1 MEKKRMRSMTA
12 ITLRLATLVLGIW
25 LLCISLLTLG
35 TALYV
40 YQDVQEQGR
49 ELAEL
54 AGKLSQL
61 DSYYDVFQEGL
72 PTVKAIPGFLDHGM
86 LQSVEKAY
94 VKAGSPSLWTG
105 KGNSWS
111 IYDSRT
117 ADCPVS
123 VAFVDSEG
131 QVLHK
136 SGDFLS
142 FEYVTE
148 ATWLSGEESP
158 LEGYAWLDLGNPTDQ
173 RYQLLRNS
181 YDGTGDLYNICAL
194 RLTGTFDGSRFE
206 PYAMAVM
213 NDSAFSQAV
222 ERWREDTAYQVPP
235 AETSS
240 LEESGTGEEN
250 TTSASGESSASTEET
265 PSFTYGQLDSQGY
278 VEWHQL
284 FDHTAQAGPDTELV
298 TIYGTRPT
306 MMVYDEGS
314 QVDYQGITYPSL
326 LELLLSRVPDSQ
338 GPAYDF
344 YSASDQENLWNVVIF
359 SARSFTDLTGYD
371 PSDPESS
378 IPEPDFTLIVAVHA
392 SPLKIAMG
400 FLWKVYLITGLVA
413 LAGFLLVRGSVKKHL
428 LRPLEEV
435 NQSMAANWSRLPT
448 LEISPPKW
456 RELWLLSQQY
466 ADMQDRLRIA
476 KNEVTRLNT
485 ALNYARTAEE
495 NRRQMISHLTHQ
507 LKTPLAVIH
516 GYAEGLREHI
526 AEEKRDH
533 YVEMIL
539 SETERSDKMVLE
551 MLDLSRLEAGKV
563 KLSRDQVSL
572 LALTQYMVEKLEKPI
587 AEKQL
592 QVKFLTQEEGLI
604 TADESRMAQVME
616 NFFTNAVKYTPKGG
630 WIQVELE
637 RGRREITFTLKNQSQ
652 PLSQEELRQVWD
664 PFYRA
669 KDAQMEEGT
678 GLGLAIVKT
687 IIELHGGDCFAWNI
701 DQGVSFGFKIPQ

>member
-1 MEKKRMRSMTA
+1 MEKKRIGSLTA
-12 ITLRLATLVLGIW
+12 ITLRLAALVLGIW
-25 LLCISLLTLG
+25 LLCMVLLTLG

-40 YQDVQEQGR
+40 FQDVQEQGM
-49 ELAEL
+49 ELADQ
-54 AGKLSQL
+54 AGKMSQL
-61 DSYYDVFQEGL
+61 DDYYDEFQENL
-72 PTVKAIPGFLDHGM
+72 PTVKAIPGFLDHEM
-86 LQSVEKAY
+86 LGSVEKAY

-111 IYDSRT
+111 IYDSWM

-123 VAFVDSEG
+123 VAFVDSG
-131 QVLHK
+131 GKVLHQ
-136 SGDFLS
+136 SGNFLS

-148 ATWLSGEESP
+148 DTWLSGKESSR
-158 LEGYAWLDLGNPTDQ
+158 EGYAWLDLGDSTDE
-173 RYQLLRNS
+173 RYQLLRNH
-181 YDGTGDLYNICAL
+181 YDGTGDLYNVCAL
-194 RLTGTFDGSRFE
+194 RLTGAFDGSRFE
-206 PYAMAVM
+206 PCAMAVM
-213 NDSAFSQAV
+213 SDSAYTAAVDRWLEKTSQ
-222 ERWREDTAYQVPP
+222 ERILSDPGQYRVPDH
-235 AETSS
+235 
-240 LEESGTGEEN
+240 
-250 TTSASGESSASTEET
+250 
-265 PSFTYGQLDSQGY
+265 TYGQLDSQGC
-278 VEWHQL
+278 VEWQLL
-284 FDHTAQAGPDTELV
+284 FDHTDQVAPDTELV

-306 MMVYDEGS
+306 MMMYDEGP
-314 QVDYQGITYPSL
+314 QVGYQGTAYPSL

-338 GPAYDF
+338 GPTYDF
-344 YSASDQENLWNVVIF
+344 FSASDRESLWNMVIF
-359 SARSFTDLTGYD
+359 SSRSFTDLTDYD
-371 PSDPESS
+371 PSNPEAS
-378 IPEPDFTLIVAVHA
+378 IPEPDFTLIAAVQA

-400 FLWKVYLITGLVA
+400 FLWKVYLITGLAA

-448 LEISPPKW
+448 LETSPPKW
-456 RELWLLSQQY
+456 REPWLLSQQY
-466 ADMQDRLRIA
+466 AEMQDRLRIS

-572 LALTQYMVEKLEKPI
+572 LALAQYMVEKLEKPI

-592 QVKFLTQEEGLI
+592 QVEFLTQEEGLI

-664 PFYRA
+664 PFFRA

-687 IIELHGGDCFAWNI
+687 IIELHGGDCFVINI

>member
-12 ITLRLATLVLGIW
+12 ITLRLAALVLGIW
-25 LLCISLLTLG
+25 LLCMGLLTLG

-40 YQDVQEQGR
+40 FQDVQERGM
-49 ELAEL
+49 ELAEQ
-54 AGKLSQL
+54 AGKMSQL
-61 DSYYDVFQEGL
+61 DDYYDEFQENL
-72 PTVKAIPGFLDHGM
+72 PTVKAIPGFLDHEM
-86 LQSVEKAY
+86 LEAVQNAHVEAQNPY
-94 VKAGSPSLWTG
+94 LWT
-105 KGNSWS
+105 KQRKSWS
-111 IYDSRT
+111 IYDNQAT
-117 ADCPVS
+117 DCPVA

-131 QVLHK
+131 KVLHQ
-136 SGDFLS
+136 SGDFLP
-142 FEYVTE
+142 FEYVTKD
-148 ATWLSGEESP
+148 TWLSGEESP

-206 PYAMAVM
+206 PCAMAVM
-213 NDSAFSQAV
+213 NDSAYTAAVDRWLEKTSQ
-222 ERWREDTAYQVPP
+222 ERILSDPGQYRVPDH
-235 AETSS
+235 
-240 LEESGTGEEN
+240 
-250 TTSASGESSASTEET
+250 
-265 PSFTYGQLDSQGY
+265 TYGQLDSQGC
-278 VEWHQL
+278 VEWQQL
-284 FDHTAQAGPDTELV
+284 FDNTAQVAPDTELV

-306 MMVYDEGS
+306 MMMYDEGS
-314 QVDYQGITYPSL
+314 QVDYQGTSYPSL

-359 SARSFTDLTGYD
+359 SSRSFTDLTGYD
-371 PSDPESS
+371 PSNPEAS
-378 IPEPDFTLIVAVHA
+378 IPEPDFTLIAAVQA

-400 FLWKVYLITGLVA
+400 FLWKVYLITGLAA

-448 LEISPPKW
+448 LETSPPKW
-456 RELWLLSQQY
+456 REPWLLSQQY
-466 ADMQDRLRIA
+466 AEMQDRLRIS

-572 LALTQYMVEKLEKPI
+572 LALAQYMVEKLEKPI
-587 AEKQL
+587 GEKQL
-592 QVKFLTQEEGLI
+592 RVEFLAQEEGLL
-604 TADESRMAQVME
+604 TADESRMAQVLE
-616 NFFTNAVKYTPKGG
+616 NLFTNAVKYTPKGG
-630 WIQVELE
+630 WIQVEVE
-637 RGRREITFTLKNQSQ
+637 KAGRETVFSLKNQSN

-669 KDAQMEEGT
+669 KDAQTEEGT

-687 IIELHGGDCFAWNI
+687 IIELHGGRCMVENV
-701 DQGVSFGFKIPQ
+701 QNGVVFGFALPR

>member
-1 MEKKRMRSMTA
+1 MEKKRIGSLTA
-12 ITLRLATLVLGIW
+12 ITLRLAALVLGIW
-25 LLCISLLTLG
+25 LLCMVLLTLG

-40 YQDVQEQGR
+40 FQDVQEQGM
-49 ELAEL
+49 ELADQ
-54 AGKLSQL
+54 AGKMSQL
-61 DSYYDVFQEGL
+61 DDYYDEFQENL
-72 PTVKAIPGFLDHGM
+72 PTFKAIPGFLDHEM
-86 LQSVEKAY
+86 LGSVEKAY

-111 IYDSRT
+111 IYDSWM

-123 VAFVDSEG
+123 VAFVDSG
-131 QVLHK
+131 GKVLHQ
-136 SGDFLS
+136 SGNFLS
-142 FEYVTE
+142 FEYLTE
-148 ATWLSGEESP
+148 DTWLSGEDSIR
-158 LEGYAWLDLGNPTDQ
+158 EGYAWLDLSDPGDE
-173 RYQLLRNS
+173 RYQLLHNS
-181 YDGTGDLYNICAL
+181 YGGMGDLYNICAL

-206 PYAMAVM
+206 PCALAMM
-213 NDSAFSQAV
+213 DQ
-222 ERWREDTAYQVPP
+222 TAYGEAVDRWL
-235 AETSS
+235 EKTSQERVLS
-240 LEESGTGEEN
+240 DTGQY
-250 TTSASGESSASTEET
+250 TA
-265 PSFTYGQLDSQGY
+265 PFHTYGLLDSQGC
-278 VEWHQL
+278 VEWQKL
-284 FDHTAQAGPDTELV
+284 FDHTDRVAPDTELV
-298 TIYGTRPT
+298 TIYGTRPS
-306 MMVYDEGS
+306 MMVYDEGP
-314 QVDYQGITYPSL
+314 QVNYQGTIYPSL

-359 SARSFTDLTGYD
+359 SARGFTDLTDYD
-371 PSDPESS
+371 PSDPESL
-378 IPEPDFTLIVAVHA
+378 IPEPDFTLIAAVQA

-413 LAGFLLVRGSVKKHL
+413 LVCFLLVRGSVKKHL

-526 AEEKRDH
+526 AEEKQDH

-572 LALTQYMVEKLEKPI
+572 LALAQYMVEKLEKPI

-592 QVKFLTQEEGLI
+592 QVEFLTQEEGLI

-637 RGRREITFTLKNQSQ
+637 KGRREITFTLKNQSQ

-664 PFYRA
+664 PFFRA

-687 IIELHGGDCFAWNI
+687 IIELHGGDCFAINI

>member
-1 MEKKRMRSMTA
+1 MEKKRICSLTA
-12 ITLRLATLVLGIW
+12 ITLRLAALVLGIW

-40 YQDVQEQGR
+40 FQDVQKQGR
-49 ELAEL
+49 ELAEQV
-54 AGKLSQL
+54 GKMSQL
-61 DSYYDVFQEGL
+61 DDYYDEFQENL
-72 PTVKAIPGFLDHGM
+72 PTVKAIPGFLDHEM
-86 LQSVEKAY
+86 LGSVEKAY

-111 IYDSRT
+111 IYDSWM

-123 VAFVDSEG
+123 VAFVDSG
-131 QVLHK
+131 GKVLHQ
-136 SGDFLS
+136 SGNFLS
-142 FEYVTE
+142 FEYLTE
-148 ATWLSGEESP
+148 DTWLSGEDSIR
-158 LEGYAWLDLGNPTDQ
+158 EGYAWLDLSDPGDE
-173 RYQLLRNS
+173 RYQLLHNS
-181 YDGTGDLYNICAL
+181 YGGMGDLYNICAL

-206 PYAMAVM
+206 PCALAMM
-213 NDSAFSQAV
+213 DQ
-222 ERWREDTAYQVPP
+222 TAYGEAVDRWL
-235 AETSS
+235 EKTSQERVLS
-240 LEESGTGEEN
+240 DTGQY
-250 TTSASGESSASTEET
+250 TA
-265 PSFTYGQLDSQGY
+265 PSHTYGLLDSQGC
-278 VEWHQL
+278 VEWQKL
-284 FDHTAQAGPDTELV
+284 FDHTDRVAPDTELV
-298 TIYGTRPT
+298 TIYGTRPS
-306 MMVYDEGS
+306 MMVYDEGP
-314 QVDYQGITYPSL
+314 QVNYQGTIYPSL

-378 IPEPDFTLIVAVHA
+378 ISEPDFTLIAVVQA

-413 LAGFLLVRGSVKKHL
+413 LVGFLMVRASVKKHL
-428 LRPLEEV
+428 VRPLEEV

-476 KNEVTRLNT
+476 KNEVTRLNI

-572 LALTQYMVEKLEKPI
+572 LALAQHMVEKLEKPV

-592 QVKFLTQEEGLI
+592 QVEFLTQEEGLI

-652 PLSQEELRQVWD
+652 PLAQEELSKVWD

-669 KDAQMEEGT
+669 KDAQTEEGT

-687 IIELHGGDCFAWNI
+687 IIELHGGDCFAINI
-701 DQGVSFGFKIPQ
+701 DQGVCFGFRIPR

>member
-25 LLCISLLTLG
+25 LLCMSLLTLG

-40 YQDVQEQGR
+40 YQDVQEQGW

-111 IYDSRT
+111 IYHNQAT
-117 ADCPVS
+117 DCPVA
-123 VAFVDSEG
+123 VVFVDSKG
-131 QVLHK
+131 NVLHQ

-148 ATWLSGEESP
+148 DTWLSGEESP
-158 LEGYAWLDLGNPTDQ
+158 LEGYAWLDLSDPGDE
-173 RYQLLRNS
+173 RYQLLHNS
-181 YDGTGDLYNICAL
+181 YGGMGDLYNICAL

-206 PYAMAVM
+206 PCALAMM
-213 NDSAFSQAV
+213 DQ
-222 ERWREDTAYQVPP
+222 TAYGEAVDRWL
-235 AETSS
+235 EKTSQERVLS
-240 LEESGTGEEN
+240 DTGQY
-250 TTSASGESSASTEET
+250 TA
-265 PSFTYGQLDSQGY
+265 PFHTYGLLDSQGC
-278 VEWHQL
+278 VEWQKL
-284 FDHTAQAGPDTELV
+284 FDHTDRVAPDTELV

-306 MMVYDEGS
+306 MMMYDEGP
-314 QVDYQGITYPSL
+314 QVGYQGTAYPSL

-338 GPAYDF
+338 GPTYDF
-344 YSASDQENLWNVVIF
+344 FSASDRESLWNMVIF
-359 SARSFTDLTGYD
+359 SSRSFTDLTDYD
-371 PSDPESS
+371 PSNPEAS
-378 IPEPDFTLIVAVHA
+378 IPEPDFTLIAAVQA

-400 FLWKVYLITGLVA
+400 FLWKVYLITGLLA
-413 LAGFLLVRGSVKKHL
+413 LMGFLLVRGSVKKHL

-448 LEISPPKW
+448 LETSPPKW
-456 RELWLLSQQY
+456 REPWLLSQQY
-466 ADMQDRLRIA
+466 AEMQDRLRIS

-572 LALTQYMVEKLEKPI
+572 LTLAQYMVEKLEKPI

-592 QVKFLTQEEGLI
+592 QVEFLTQEEGLI

-664 PFYRA
+664 PFFRA

-687 IIELHGGDCFAWNI
+687 IIELHGGDCFVINI

>member
-1 MEKKRMRSMTA
+1 MEKKRMRALTA
-12 ITLRLATLVLGIW
+12 ITLRLAALVLGIW
-25 LLCISLLTLG
+25 LLCMGLLTLG

-40 YQDVQEQGR
+40 YQDVQEQGMD
-49 ELAEL
+49 LADQ
-54 AGKLSQL
+54 AGKMSQL
-61 DSYYDVFQEGL
+61 DDYYDEFQENL
-72 PTVKAIPGFLDHGM
+72 PTVKAIPGFLDHEM
-86 LQSVEKAY
+86 LGSVEKAY

-111 IYDSRT
+111 IYDSWM

-123 VAFVDSEG
+123 VAFVDSG
-131 QVLHK
+131 GKVLHQ
-136 SGDFLS
+136 SGNFLS
-142 FEYVTE
+142 FEYLTE
-148 ATWLSGEESP
+148 DTWLSGEDSIR
-158 LEGYAWLDLGNPTDQ
+158 EGYAWLDLSDPGDE
-173 RYQLLRNS
+173 RYQLLRNH
-181 YDGTGDLYNICAL
+181 YDGTGDLYNVCAL

-213 NDSAFSQAV
+213 NDSAYTAAVDRWLEKTSQ
-222 ERWREDTAYQVPP
+222 ERVLSDTGQYTAP
-235 AETSS
+235 
-240 LEESGTGEEN
+240 
-250 TTSASGESSASTEET
+250 
-265 PSFTYGQLDSQGY
+265 FHTYGLLDSQGC
-278 VEWHQL
+278 VEWQKL
-284 FDHTAQAGPDTELV
+284 FDHTDRVAPDTELV

-306 MMVYDEGS
+306 MMMYDEGP
-314 QVDYQGITYPSL
+314 QVGYQGTAYPSL

-338 GPAYDF
+338 GPTYDF
-344 YSASDQENLWNVVIF
+344 FSASDRESLWNMVIF
-359 SARSFTDLTGYD
+359 SSRSFTDLTDYD

-378 IPEPDFTLIVAVHA
+378 IPEPDFTLIAAVHA

-400 FLWKVYLITGLVA
+400 FLWKVYLITGLLA
-413 LAGFLLVRGSVKKHL
+413 LMGFLLVRGSVKKHL

-448 LEISPPKW
+448 LETSPPKW
-456 RELWLLSQQY
+456 REPWLLSQQY
-466 ADMQDRLRIA
+466 AEMQDRLRIS

-495 NRRQMISHLTHQ
+495 NRRQMLSHLTHQ

-572 LALTQYMVEKLEKPI
+572 LTLAQYMVEKLEKPI

-592 QVKFLTQEEGLI
+592 QVEFLTQEEGLI

-664 PFYRA
+664 PFFRA

-687 IIELHGGDCFAWNI
+687 IIELHGGDCFVINI

>member
-1 MEKKRMRSMTA
+1 MEKKRIGSLTA
-12 ITLRLATLVLGIW
+12 ITLRLAALVLGIW
-25 LLCISLLTLG
+25 LLCMVLLTLG

-40 YQDVQEQGR
+40 FQDVQEQGM
-49 ELAEL
+49 ELADQ
-54 AGKLSQL
+54 AGKMSQL
-61 DSYYDVFQEGL
+61 DDYYDEFQENL
-72 PTVKAIPGFLDHGM
+72 PTVKAIPGFLDHEM
-86 LQSVEKAY
+86 LGSVEKAY

-111 IYDSRT
+111 IYDSWM

-123 VAFVDSEG
+123 VAFVDSG
-131 QVLHK
+131 GKVLHQ
-136 SGDFLS
+136 SGNFLS
-142 FEYVTE
+142 FEYLTE
-148 ATWLSGEESP
+148 DTWLSGEDSIR
-158 LEGYAWLDLGNPTDQ
+158 EGYAWLDLSDPGDE
-173 RYQLLRNS
+173 RYQLLHNS
-181 YDGTGDLYNICAL
+181 YGGMGDLYNICAL

-206 PYAMAVM
+206 PCALAMM
-213 NDSAFSQAV
+213 DQ
-222 ERWREDTAYQVPP
+222 TAYGEAVDRWL
-235 AETSS
+235 EKTSQERVLS
-240 LEESGTGEEN
+240 DTGQY
-250 TTSASGESSASTEET
+250 TA
-265 PSFTYGQLDSQGY
+265 PFHTYGLLDSQGC
-278 VEWHQL
+278 VEWQKL
-284 FDHTAQAGPDTELV
+284 FDHTDRVAPDTELV
-298 TIYGTRPT
+298 TIYGTRPS
-306 MMVYDEGS
+306 MMVYDEGP
-314 QVDYQGITYPSL
+314 QVNYQGTIYPSL

-359 SARSFTDLTGYD
+359 SARGFTDLTDYD
-371 PSDPESS
+371 PSDPEAL
-378 IPEPDFTLIVAVHA
+378 IPEPDFTLIAAVHA

-400 FLWKVYLITGLVA
+400 FLWKVYLITGLLA
-413 LAGFLLVRGSVKKHL
+413 LMGFLLVRGSVKKHL

-526 AEEKRDH
+526 AEEKQDH

-572 LALTQYMVEKLEKPI
+572 LALAQYMVEKLEKPI

-592 QVKFLTQEEGLI
+592 QVEFLTQEEGLI

-637 RGRREITFTLKNQSQ
+637 KGRREITFTLKNQSQ

-664 PFYRA
+664 PFFRA

-687 IIELHGGDCFAWNI
+687 IIELHGGDCFAINI

>member
-1 MEKKRMRSMTA
+1 MEKKRIGSLTA
-12 ITLRLATLVLGIW
+12 ITLRLAALVLGIW
-25 LLCISLLTLG
+25 LLCMVLLTLG

-40 YQDVQEQGR
+40 FQDVQEQGM
-49 ELAEL
+49 ELADQ
-54 AGKLSQL
+54 AGKMSQL
-61 DSYYDVFQEGL
+61 DDYYDEFQENL
-72 PTVKAIPGFLDHGM
+72 PTVKAIPGFLDHEM
-86 LQSVEKAY
+86 LGSVEKAY

-111 IYDSRT
+111 IYDSWM

-123 VAFVDSEG
+123 VAFVDSG
-131 QVLHK
+131 GKVLHQ
-136 SGDFLS
+136 SGNFLS
-142 FEYVTE
+142 FEYLTE
-148 ATWLSGEESP
+148 DTWLSGEDSIR
-158 LEGYAWLDLGNPTDQ
+158 EGYAWLDLSDPGDE
-173 RYQLLRNS
+173 RYQLLHNS
-181 YDGTGDLYNICAL
+181 YGGMGDLYNICAL

-206 PYAMAVM
+206 PCALAMM
-213 NDSAFSQAV
+213 DQ
-222 ERWREDTAYQVPP
+222 TAYGEAVDRWL
-235 AETSS
+235 EKTSQERVLS
-240 LEESGTGEEN
+240 DTGQY
-250 TTSASGESSASTEET
+250 TA
-265 PSFTYGQLDSQGY
+265 PFHTYGLLDSQGC
-278 VEWHQL
+278 VEWQKL
-284 FDHTAQAGPDTELV
+284 FDHTDRVAPDTELV
-298 TIYGTRPT
+298 TIYGTRPS
-306 MMVYDEGS
+306 MMVYDEGP
-314 QVDYQGITYPSL
+314 QVNYQGTIYPSL

-359 SARSFTDLTGYD
+359 SARGFTDLTDYD
-371 PSDPESS
+371 PSDPESL
-378 IPEPDFTLIVAVHA
+378 IPEPDFTLIAAVQA

-413 LAGFLLVRGSVKKHL
+413 LVCFLLVRGSVKKHL

-526 AEEKRDH
+526 AEEKQDH

-572 LALTQYMVEKLEKPI
+572 LALAQYMVEKLEKPI

-592 QVKFLTQEEGLI
+592 QVEFLTQEEGLI

-637 RGRREITFTLKNQSQ
+637 KGRWEITFTLKNQSQ

-664 PFYRA
+664 PFFRA

-687 IIELHGGDCFAWNI
+687 IIELHGGDCFAINI

>member
-25 LLCISLLTLG
+25 LLCMSLLTLG

-40 YQDVQEQGR
+40 FQDVQEQGM
-49 ELAEL
+49 ELADQ
-54 AGKLSQL
+54 AGKMSQL
-61 DSYYDVFQEGL
+61 DDYYDEFQENL
-72 PTVKAIPGFLDHGM
+72 PTVKAIPGFLDHEM
-86 LQSVEKAY
+86 LGSVEKAY
-94 VKAGSPSLWTG
+94 VNAGSPSLWTG

-111 IYDSRT
+111 IYDSWM

-123 VAFVDSEG
+123 VAFVDSG
-131 QVLHK
+131 GKVLHQ
-136 SGDFLS
+136 SGNFLS
-142 FEYVTE
+142 FEYLTE
-148 ATWLSGEESP
+148 DTWLSGEDSIR
-158 LEGYAWLDLGNPTDQ
+158 EGYAWLDLSDPGDE
-173 RYQLLRNS
+173 RYQLLHNS
-181 YDGTGDLYNICAL
+181 YGGMGDLYNICAL

-206 PYAMAVM
+206 PCAMAVM
-213 NDSAFSQAV
+213 NDSAYTAAVDRWLEKTSQ
-222 ERWREDTAYQVPP
+222 ERILSAPGQYRVPDH
-235 AETSS
+235 
-240 LEESGTGEEN
+240 
-250 TTSASGESSASTEET
+250 
-265 PSFTYGQLDSQGY
+265 TYGQLDSQGC
-278 VEWHQL
+278 VEWQLL
-284 FDHTAQAGPDTELV
+284 FDHTDQVAPDTELV

-306 MMVYDEGS
+306 MMMYDEGP
-314 QVDYQGITYPSL
+314 QVGYQGTAYPSL

-338 GPAYDF
+338 GPTYDF
-344 YSASDQENLWNVVIF
+344 FSASDRESLWNMVIF
-359 SARSFTDLTGYD
+359 SSRSFMDLTDYD
-371 PSDPESS
+371 PSDPESL
-378 IPEPDFTLIVAVHA
+378 IPEPDFTLIAAVQA

-413 LAGFLLVRGSVKKHL
+413 LVCFLLVRGSVKKHL

-526 AEEKRDH
+526 AEEKQDH

-572 LALTQYMVEKLEKPI
+572 LALAQYMVEKLEKPI

-592 QVKFLTQEEGLI
+592 QVEFLTQEEGLI

-637 RGRREITFTLKNQSQ
+637 KGRREITFTLKNQSQ

-664 PFYRA
+664 PFFRA

-687 IIELHGGDCFAWNI
+687 IIELHGGDCFAINI

>member
-1 MEKKRMRSMTA
+1 MEKKRIGSLTA
-12 ITLRLATLVLGIW
+12 ITLRLAALVLGIW
-25 LLCISLLTLG
+25 LLCMVLLTLG

-40 YQDVQEQGR
+40 FQDVQEQGM
-49 ELAEL
+49 ELADQ
-54 AGKLSQL
+54 AGKMSQL
-61 DSYYDVFQEGL
+61 DDYYDEFQENL
-72 PTVKAIPGFLDHGM
+72 PTFKAIPGFLDHEM
-86 LQSVEKAY
+86 LGSVEKAY

-111 IYDSRT
+111 IYDSWM

-123 VAFVDSEG
+123 VAFVDSG
-131 QVLHK
+131 GKVLHQ
-136 SGDFLS
+136 SGNFLS
-142 FEYVTE
+142 FEYLTE
-148 ATWLSGEESP
+148 DTWLSGEDSIR
-158 LEGYAWLDLGNPTDQ
+158 EGYAWLDLSDPGDE
-173 RYQLLRNS
+173 RYQLLHNS
-181 YDGTGDLYNICAL
+181 YGGMGDLYNICAL

-206 PYAMAVM
+206 PCALAMM
-213 NDSAFSQAV
+213 DQ
-222 ERWREDTAYQVPP
+222 TAYGEAVDRWL
-235 AETSS
+235 EKTSQERVLS
-240 LEESGTGEEN
+240 DTGQY
-250 TTSASGESSASTEET
+250 TA
-265 PSFTYGQLDSQGY
+265 PFHTYGLLDSQGC
-278 VEWHQL
+278 VEWQKL
-284 FDHTAQAGPDTELV
+284 FDHTDRVAPDTELV
-298 TIYGTRPT
+298 TIYGTRPS
-306 MMVYDEGS
+306 MMVYDEGP
-314 QVDYQGITYPSL
+314 QVNYQGTIYPSL

-338 GPAYDF
+338 GPTYDF
-344 YSASDQENLWNVVIF
+344 FSASDRESLWNMVIF
-359 SARSFTDLTGYD
+359 SSRSFTDLTDYD
-371 PSDPESS
+371 PSNPEAS
-378 IPEPDFTLIVAVHA
+378 IPEPDFTLIAAVHA

-400 FLWKVYLITGLVA
+400 FLWKVYFITGLLA

-572 LALTQYMVEKLEKPI
+572 LTLAQYMVEKLEKPI

-592 QVKFLTQEEGLI
+592 QVEFLTQEEGLI

-637 RGRREITFTLKNQSQ
+637 KGRREITFTLKNQSQ

-664 PFYRA
+664 PFFRA

-687 IIELHGGDCFAWNI
+687 IIELHGGDCFAINI

>member
-1 MEKKRMRSMTA
+1 MEKKRIGSLTA

-25 LLCISLLTLG
+25 LLCMVLLTLG

-40 YQDVQEQGR
+40 FQDVQEQGM
-49 ELAEL
+49 ELADQ
-54 AGKLSQL
+54 AGKMSQL
-61 DSYYDVFQEGL
+61 DDYYDEFQENL
-72 PTVKAIPGFLDHGM
+72 PTVKAIPGFLDHEM
-86 LQSVEKAY
+86 LGSVEKAY

-111 IYDSRT
+111 IYDSWM

-123 VAFVDSEG
+123 VAFVDSG
-131 QVLHK
+131 GKVLHQ
-136 SGDFLS
+136 SGNFLS
-142 FEYVTE
+142 FEYLTE
-148 ATWLSGEESP
+148 DTWLSGEDSIR
-158 LEGYAWLDLGNPTDQ
+158 EGYAWLDLSDPGDE
-173 RYQLLRNS
+173 RYQLLHNS
-181 YDGTGDLYNICAL
+181 YGGMGDLYNICAL

-206 PYAMAVM
+206 PCALAMM
-213 NDSAFSQAV
+213 DQ
-222 ERWREDTAYQVPP
+222 TAYGEAVDRWL
-235 AETSS
+235 EKTSQERVLS
-240 LEESGTGEEN
+240 DTGQY
-250 TTSASGESSASTEET
+250 TA
-265 PSFTYGQLDSQGY
+265 PFHTYGLLDSQGC
-278 VEWHQL
+278 VEWQKL
-284 FDHTAQAGPDTELV
+284 FDHTDRVAPDTELV
-298 TIYGTRPT
+298 TIYGTRPS
-306 MMVYDEGS
+306 MMVYDEGP
-314 QVDYQGITYPSL
+314 QVNYQGTIYPSL

-359 SARSFTDLTGYD
+359 SARGFTDLTDYD
-371 PSDPESS
+371 PSDPESL
-378 IPEPDFTLIVAVHA
+378 IPEPDFTLIAAVQA

-413 LAGFLLVRGSVKKHL
+413 LVCFLLVRGSVKKHL

-526 AEEKRDH
+526 AEEKQDH

-572 LALTQYMVEKLEKPI
+572 LALAQYMVEKLENPI

-592 QVKFLTQEEGLI
+592 QVEFLTQEEGLI

-637 RGRREITFTLKNQSQ
+637 KGRREITFTLKNQSQ

-664 PFYRA
+664 PFFRA

-687 IIELHGGDCFAWNI
+687 IIELHGGDCFVINI

>member
-1 MEKKRMRSMTA
+1 MEKKRMRALTA
-12 ITLRLATLVLGIW
+12 ITLRLAALVLGIW
-25 LLCISLLTLG
+25 LLCMGLLTLG

-40 YQDVQEQGR
+40 FQDVQEQGMD
-49 ELAEL
+49 LA
-54 AGKLSQL
+54 KLSGKMSSL
-61 DSYYDVFQEGL
+61 DSYYDVIQEGL
-72 PTVKAIPGFLDHGM
+72 HTAKAIPGFLDHEM

-94 VKAGSPSLWTG
+94 VNAGRPSLWTG

-117 ADCPVS
+117 ADCPVA
-123 VAFVDSEG
+123 VAFVDSG
-131 QVLHK
+131 GKVLHQ
-136 SGDFLS
+136 SGNFLS
-142 FEYVTE
+142 FEYLTE
-148 ATWLSGEESP
+148 DTWLSGKESP
-158 LEGYAWLDLGNPTDQ
+158 REGYAWLDLGDPTDE
-173 RYQLLRNS
+173 RYQLLHNS
-181 YDGTGDLYNICAL
+181 YGGMGDLYNICAL

-206 PYAMAVM
+206 PCALAMM
-213 NDSAFSQAV
+213 DQ
-222 ERWREDTAYQVPP
+222 TAYGEAVDRWLEKTSQERILSDPGQYRVPDH
-235 AETSS
+235 
-240 LEESGTGEEN
+240 
-250 TTSASGESSASTEET
+250 
-265 PSFTYGQLDSQGY
+265 TYGQLDSQGC
-278 VEWHQL
+278 VEWQLL
-284 FDHTAQAGPDTELV
+284 FDHTDQVAPDTELV

-306 MMVYDEGS
+306 MMMYDEGP
-314 QVDYQGITYPSL
+314 QVGYQGTAYPSL

-338 GPAYDF
+338 GPTYDF
-344 YSASDQENLWNVVIF
+344 FSASDRESLWNMVIF
-359 SARSFTDLTGYD
+359 SSRSFTDLTDYD
-371 PSDPESS
+371 PSDPEAS
-378 IPEPDFTLIVAVHA
+378 IPEPDFTLIAAVQA

-413 LAGFLLVRGSVKKHL
+413 LVCFLLVRGSVKKHL

-448 LEISPPKW
+448 LETSPPKW
-456 RELWLLSQQY
+456 REPWLLSQQY
-466 ADMQDRLRIA
+466 AEMQDRLRIA

-572 LALTQYMVEKLEKPI
+572 LALAQYMVEKLEKPI

-592 QVKFLTQEEGLI
+592 QVEFLTQEEGLI

-664 PFYRA
+664 PFFRA

-687 IIELHGGDCFAWNI
+687 IIELHGGDCFVINI

>member
-1 MEKKRMRSMTA
+1 MEKKRIGSLTA
-12 ITLRLATLVLGIW
+12 ITLRLAALVLGIW
-25 LLCISLLTLG
+25 LLCMVLLTLG

-40 YQDVQEQGR
+40 FQDVQEQGM
-49 ELAEL
+49 ELADQ
-54 AGKLSQL
+54 AGKMSQL
-61 DSYYDVFQEGL
+61 DDYYDEFQENL
-72 PTVKAIPGFLDHGM
+72 PTVKAIPGFLDHEM
-86 LQSVEKAY
+86 LGSVEKAY

-111 IYDSRT
+111 IYDSWM

-123 VAFVDSEG
+123 VAFVDSG
-131 QVLHK
+131 GKVLHQ
-136 SGDFLS
+136 SGNFLS
-142 FEYVTE
+142 FEYLTE
-148 ATWLSGEESP
+148 DTWLSGEDSIR
-158 LEGYAWLDLGNPTDQ
+158 EGYAWLDLSDPGDE
-173 RYQLLRNS
+173 RYQLLHNS
-181 YDGTGDLYNICAL
+181 YGGMGDLYNICAL

-206 PYAMAVM
+206 PCALAMM
-213 NDSAFSQAV
+213 DQ
-222 ERWREDTAYQVPP
+222 TAYGEAVDRWL
-235 AETSS
+235 EKTSQERVLS
-240 LEESGTGEEN
+240 DTGQY
-250 TTSASGESSASTEET
+250 TA
-265 PSFTYGQLDSQGY
+265 PFHTYGLLDSQGC
-278 VEWHQL
+278 VEWQKL
-284 FDHTAQAGPDTELV
+284 FDHTDRVAPDTELV

-306 MMVYDEGS
+306 MMMYDEGP
-314 QVDYQGITYPSL
+314 QVGYQGTAYPSL

-338 GPAYDF
+338 GPTYDF
-344 YSASDQENLWNVVIF
+344 FSASDRESLWNMVIF
-359 SARSFTDLTGYD
+359 SSRSFTDLTDYD

-378 IPEPDFTLIVAVHA
+378 IPEPDFTLIAAVQA

-400 FLWKVYLITGLVA
+400 FLWKVYLITSLLA
-413 LAGFLLVRGSVKKHL
+413 LMGFLLVRGSVKKHL

-448 LEISPPKW
+448 LETSPPKW
-456 RELWLLSQQY
+456 REPWLLSQQY
-466 ADMQDRLRIA
+466 AEMQDRLRIA

-572 LALTQYMVEKLEKPI
+572 LTLAQYMVEKLEKPI

-592 QVKFLTQEEGLI
+592 QVEFLTQEEGLI

-664 PFYRA
+664 PFFRA

-687 IIELHGGDCFAWNI
+687 IIELHGGDCFVINI

>member
-25 LLCISLLTLG
+25 LLCMSLLTLG

-40 YQDVQEQGR
+40 FQDVQEQGMD
-49 ELAEL
+49 LAKL
-54 AGKLSQL
+54 AGKMSSL

-72 PTVKAIPGFLDHGM
+72 PTAKAIPGFLDHEM

-94 VKAGSPSLWTG
+94 VNAGRPSLWTG

-111 IYDSRT
+111 IYDSWM

-123 VAFVDSEG
+123 VAFVDSG
-131 QVLHK
+131 GKVLHQ
-136 SGDFLS
+136 SGNFLS

-148 ATWLSGEESP
+148 DTWLSGEESP

-173 RYQLLRNS
+173 RYQLLRNH
-181 YDGTGDLYNICAL
+181 YDGTGDLYNVCAL
-194 RLTGTFDGSRFE
+194 RLTGAFDGSRFE
-206 PYAMAVM
+206 PCAMAVM
-213 NDSAFSQAV
+213 SDSAYTAAVDRWLEKTSQ
-222 ERWREDTAYQVPP
+222 ERILSDPGQYRVPDH
-235 AETSS
+235 
-240 LEESGTGEEN
+240 
-250 TTSASGESSASTEET
+250 
-265 PSFTYGQLDSQGY
+265 TYGQLDSQGC
-278 VEWHQL
+278 VEWQLL
-284 FDHTAQAGPDTELV
+284 FDHTDQVAPDTELV

-306 MMVYDEGS
+306 MMMYDEGP
-314 QVDYQGITYPSL
+314 QVGYQGTAYPSL

-338 GPAYDF
+338 GPTYDF
-344 YSASDQENLWNVVIF
+344 FSASDRESLWNMVIF
-359 SARSFTDLTGYD
+359 SSRSFTDLTDYD
-371 PSDPESS
+371 PSNPEAS
-378 IPEPDFTLIVAVHA
+378 IPEPDFTLIAAVQA

-400 FLWKVYLITGLVA
+400 FLWKVYLITGLAA

-448 LEISPPKW
+448 LETSPPKW
-456 RELWLLSQQY
+456 REPWLLSQQY
-466 ADMQDRLRIA
+466 AEMQDRLRIS

-572 LALTQYMVEKLEKPI
+572 LTLAQYMVEKLEKPI

-592 QVKFLTQEEGLI
+592 QVEFLTQEEGLI

-630 WIQVELE
+630 WIQVELG

-664 PFYRA
+664 PFFRA

-687 IIELHGGDCFAWNI
+687 IIELHGGDCFAINI
-701 DQGVSFGFKIPQ
+701 DQGVSFGFRIPQ

>member
-1 MEKKRMRSMTA
+1 MEKKRIGSLTA
-12 ITLRLATLVLGIW
+12 ITLRLAALVLGIW
-25 LLCISLLTLG
+25 LLCMVLLTLG

-40 YQDVQEQGR
+40 FQDVQEQGM
-49 ELAEL
+49 ELADQ
-54 AGKLSQL
+54 AGKMSQL
-61 DSYYDVFQEGL
+61 DDYYDEFQENL
-72 PTVKAIPGFLDHGM
+72 PTVKAIPGFLDHEM
-86 LQSVEKAY
+86 LGSVEKAY
-94 VKAGSPSLWTG
+94 VNAGSPSLWTG

-111 IYDSRT
+111 IYDSWT
-117 ADCPVS
+117 ADCSVA
-123 VAFVDSEG
+123 VAFVDSG
-131 QVLHK
+131 GKVLHQ
-136 SGDFLS
+136 SGNFLS

-148 ATWLSGEESP
+148 DTWLSGKESSR
-158 LEGYAWLDLGNPTDQ
+158 EGYAWLDLGDPTDE
-173 RYQLLRNS
+173 RYQLLHNS
-181 YDGTGDLYNICAL
+181 YGGMGDLYNICAL

-206 PYAMAVM
+206 PCAMAVM
-213 NDSAFSQAV
+213 NDSAYTAAVDRWLEKTSQ
-222 ERWREDTAYQVPP
+222 ERILSDPGQYRVPDH
-235 AETSS
+235 
-240 LEESGTGEEN
+240 
-250 TTSASGESSASTEET
+250 
-265 PSFTYGQLDSQGY
+265 TYGQLDSQGC
-278 VEWHQL
+278 VEWQLL
-284 FDHTAQAGPDTELV
+284 FDHTDQVAPDTELV

-306 MMVYDEGS
+306 MMMYDEGP
-314 QVDYQGITYPSL
+314 QVGYQGTAYPSL

-338 GPAYDF
+338 GPTYDF
-344 YSASDQENLWNVVIF
+344 FSASDRESLWNMVIF
-359 SARSFTDLTGYD
+359 SSRSFTDLTDYD
-371 PSDPESS
+371 PSNPEAS
-378 IPEPDFTLIVAVHA
+378 IPEPDFTLIAAVQA

-413 LAGFLLVRGSVKKHL
+413 LVCFLLVRGSVKKHL
-428 LRPLEEV
+428 LRTLEEV

-572 LALTQYMVEKLEKPI
+572 LTLAQYMVEKLEKPI

-592 QVKFLTQEEGLI
+592 QVEFLTQEEGLI

-664 PFYRA
+664 PFFRA

-687 IIELHGGDCFAWNI
+687 IIELHGGDCFVINI

>member
-1 MEKKRMRSMTA
+1 MEKKRIGSLTA
-12 ITLRLATLVLGIW
+12 ITLRLAALVLGIW
-25 LLCISLLTLG
+25 LLCMVLLTLG

-40 YQDVQEQGR
+40 FQDVQEQGM
-49 ELAEL
+49 ELADQ
-54 AGKLSQL
+54 AGKMSQL
-61 DSYYDVFQEGL
+61 DDYYDEFQENL
-72 PTVKAIPGFLDHGM
+72 PTVKAIPGFLDHEM
-86 LQSVEKAY
+86 LGSVEKAY

-111 IYDSRT
+111 IYDSWM

-123 VAFVDSEG
+123 VAFVDSG
-131 QVLHK
+131 GKVLHQ
-136 SGDFLS
+136 SGNFLS
-142 FEYVTE
+142 FEYLTE
-148 ATWLSGEESP
+148 DTWLSGEDSIR
-158 LEGYAWLDLGNPTDQ
+158 EGYAWLDLSDPGDE
-173 RYQLLRNS
+173 RYQLLHNS
-181 YDGTGDLYNICAL
+181 YGGMGDLYNICAL

-206 PYAMAVM
+206 PCALAMM
-213 NDSAFSQAV
+213 DQ
-222 ERWREDTAYQVPP
+222 TAYGEAVDRWL
-235 AETSS
+235 EKTSQERVLS
-240 LEESGTGEEN
+240 DTGQY
-250 TTSASGESSASTEET
+250 TA
-265 PSFTYGQLDSQGY
+265 PFHTYGLLDSQGC
-278 VEWHQL
+278 VEWQKL
-284 FDHTAQAGPDTELV
+284 FDHTDRVAPDTELV

-306 MMVYDEGS
+306 MMMYDEGP
-314 QVDYQGITYPSL
+314 QVGYQGTAYPSL

-338 GPAYDF
+338 GPTYDF
-344 YSASDQENLWNVVIF
+344 FSASDRESLWNMVIF
-359 SARSFTDLTGYD
+359 SSRSFTDLTDYD

-378 IPEPDFTLIVAVHA
+378 IPEPDFTLIAAVQA

-400 FLWKVYLITGLVA
+400 FLWKVYLITSLLA
-413 LAGFLLVRGSVKKHL
+413 LMGFLLVRGSVKKHL

-448 LEISPPKW
+448 LETSPPKW
-456 RELWLLSQQY
+456 REPWLLSQQY
-466 ADMQDRLRIA
+466 AEMQDRLRIA

-526 AEEKRDH
+526 AEEKQDH

-572 LALTQYMVEKLEKPI
+572 LALAQYMVEKLENPI

-592 QVKFLTQEEGLI
+592 QVEFLTQEEGLI

-664 PFYRA
+664 PFFRA

-687 IIELHGGDCFAWNI
+687 IIELHGGDCFVINI

>member
-1 MEKKRMRSMTA
+1 MEKKRIGSLTA
-12 ITLRLATLVLGIW
+12 ITLRLAALVLGIW
-25 LLCISLLTLG
+25 LLCMVLLTLG

-40 YQDVQEQGR
+40 FQDVQEQGM
-49 ELAEL
+49 ELADQ
-54 AGKLSQL
+54 AGKMSQL
-61 DSYYDVFQEGL
+61 DDYYDEFQENL
-72 PTVKAIPGFLDHGM
+72 PTFKAIPGFLDHEM
-86 LQSVEKAY
+86 LGSVEKAY

-111 IYDSRT
+111 IYDSWM

-123 VAFVDSEG
+123 VAFVDSG
-131 QVLHK
+131 GKVLHQ
-136 SGDFLS
+136 SGNFLS
-142 FEYVTE
+142 FEYLTE
-148 ATWLSGEESP
+148 DTWLSGEDSIR
-158 LEGYAWLDLGNPTDQ
+158 EGYAWLDLSDPGDE
-173 RYQLLRNS
+173 RYQLLHNS
-181 YDGTGDLYNICAL
+181 YGGMGDLYNICAL

-206 PYAMAVM
+206 PCALAMM
-213 NDSAFSQAV
+213 DQ
-222 ERWREDTAYQVPP
+222 TAYGEAVDRWL
-235 AETSS
+235 EKTSQERVLS
-240 LEESGTGEEN
+240 DTGQY
-250 TTSASGESSASTEET
+250 TA
-265 PSFTYGQLDSQGY
+265 PFHTYGLLDSQGC
-278 VEWHQL
+278 VEWQKL
-284 FDHTAQAGPDTELV
+284 FDHTDRVAPDTELV
-298 TIYGTRPT
+298 TIYGTRPS
-306 MMVYDEGS
+306 MMVYDEGP
-314 QVDYQGITYPSL
+314 QVNYQGTIYPSL

-359 SARSFTDLTGYD
+359 SARGFTDLTDYD
-371 PSDPESS
+371 PSDPESL
-378 IPEPDFTLIVAVHA
+378 IPEPDFTLIAAVQA

-413 LAGFLLVRGSVKKHL
+413 LVCFLLVRGSVKKHL

-526 AEEKRDH
+526 AEEKQDH

-572 LALTQYMVEKLEKPI
+572 LALAQYMVEKLEKPI

-592 QVKFLTQEEGLI
+592 QVEFLTQEEGLI

-637 RGRREITFTLKNQSQ
+637 KGRREITFTLKNQSQ

-664 PFYRA
+664 PLFRA

-687 IIELHGGDCFAWNI
+687 IIELHGGDCFAINI

>member
-1 MEKKRMRSMTA
+1 MEKKRIGSLTA
-12 ITLRLATLVLGIW
+12 ITLRLAALVLGIW
-25 LLCISLLTLG
+25 LLCMVLLTLG

-40 YQDVQEQGR
+40 FQDVQEQGMD
-49 ELAEL
+49 LAKL
-54 AGKLSQL
+54 AGKMSSL

-72 PTVKAIPGFLDHGM
+72 PTAKAIPGFLDHEM

-94 VKAGSPSLWTG
+94 VNAGRPSLWTG

-111 IYDSRT
+111 IYASWT
-117 ADCPVS
+117 ADCPVA
-123 VAFVDSEG
+123 VAFVDSG
-131 QVLHK
+131 GKVLHQ
-136 SGDFLS
+136 SGNFLS
-142 FEYVTE
+142 FEYLTE
-148 ATWLSGEESP
+148 DTWLSGEDSIR
-158 LEGYAWLDLGNPTDQ
+158 EGYAWLDLSDPGDE
-173 RYQLLRNS
+173 RYQLLHNS
-181 YDGTGDLYNICAL
+181 YGGMGDLYNICAL

-206 PYAMAVM
+206 PCALAMM
-213 NDSAFSQAV
+213 DQ
-222 ERWREDTAYQVPP
+222 TAYGEAVDRWL
-235 AETSS
+235 EKTSQERVLS
-240 LEESGTGEEN
+240 DTGQY
-250 TTSASGESSASTEET
+250 TA
-265 PSFTYGQLDSQGY
+265 PFHTYGLLDSQGC
-278 VEWHQL
+278 VEWQKL
-284 FDHTAQAGPDTELV
+284 FDHTDRVAPDTELV

-306 MMVYDEGS
+306 MMMYDEGP
-314 QVDYQGITYPSL
+314 QVNYQGTIYPSL

-359 SARSFTDLTGYD
+359 SSRSFTDLTDYD
-371 PSDPESS
+371 PSNPEAS
-378 IPEPDFTLIVAVHA
+378 IPEPDFTLIAAVQA

-400 FLWKVYLITGLVA
+400 FLWKVYLITGLAA

-448 LEISPPKW
+448 LETSPPKW
-456 RELWLLSQQY
+456 REPWLLSQQY
-466 ADMQDRLRIA
+466 AEMQDRLRIS

-572 LALTQYMVEKLEKPI
+572 LTLAQYMVEKLEKPI

-592 QVKFLTQEEGLI
+592 QVEFLTQEEGLI

-664 PFYRA
+664 PFFRA

-687 IIELHGGDCFAWNI
+687 IIELHGGDCFVINI

>member
-1 MEKKRMRSMTA
+1 MEKKRMRALTA
-12 ITLRLATLVLGIW
+12 ITLRLAALVLGIW
-25 LLCISLLTLG
+25 LLCMGLLTLG

-40 YQDVQEQGR
+40 FQDVQEQGM
-49 ELAEL
+49 ELADQ
-54 AGKLSQL
+54 AGKMSQL
-61 DSYYDVFQEGL
+61 DDYYDEFQENL
-72 PTVKAIPGFLDHGM
+72 PTVKAIPGFLDHEM
-86 LQSVEKAY
+86 LGSVEKAY

-111 IYDSRT
+111 IYDSWM

-123 VAFVDSEG
+123 VAFVDSG
-131 QVLHK
+131 GKVLHQ
-136 SGDFLS
+136 SGNFLS
-142 FEYVTE
+142 FEYLTE
-148 ATWLSGEESP
+148 DTWLSGEDSIR
-158 LEGYAWLDLGNPTDQ
+158 EGYAWLDLSDPGDE
-173 RYQLLRNS
+173 RYQLLHNS
-181 YDGTGDLYNICAL
+181 YGGMGDLYNICAL

-206 PYAMAVM
+206 PCALAMM
-213 NDSAFSQAV
+213 DQ
-222 ERWREDTAYQVPP
+222 TAYGEAVDRWL
-235 AETSS
+235 EKTSQERVLS
-240 LEESGTGEEN
+240 DTGQY
-250 TTSASGESSASTEET
+250 TA
-265 PSFTYGQLDSQGY
+265 PFHTYGLLDSQGC
-278 VEWHQL
+278 VEWQLL
-284 FDHTAQAGPDTELV
+284 FDHTDQVAPDTELV

-306 MMVYDEGS
+306 MMMYDEGP
-314 QVDYQGITYPSL
+314 QVGYQGTAYPSL

-338 GPAYDF
+338 GPTYDF
-344 YSASDQENLWNVVIF
+344 FSASDRESLWNMVIF
-359 SARSFTDLTGYD
+359 SSRSFTDLTDYD
-371 PSDPESS
+371 PSNPEAS
-378 IPEPDFTLIVAVHA
+378 IPEPDFTLIAAVQA

-400 FLWKVYLITGLVA
+400 FLWKVYLITGLAA

-448 LEISPPKW
+448 LETSPPKW
-456 RELWLLSQQY
+456 REPWLLSQQY
-466 ADMQDRLRIA
+466 AEMQDRLRIA

-526 AEEKRDH
+526 AEEKQDH

-572 LALTQYMVEKLEKPI
+572 LALAQYMVEKLEKPI

-592 QVKFLTQEEGLI
+592 QVEFLTQEEGLI
-604 TADESRMAQVME
+604 TAYDSRMAQVME

-664 PFYRA
+664 PFFRA

-687 IIELHGGDCFAWNI
+687 IIELHGGDCFVINI

>member
-1 MEKKRMRSMTA
+1 MEKKRIGSLTA
-12 ITLRLATLVLGIW
+12 ITLRLAALVLGIW
-25 LLCISLLTLG
+25 LLCMVLLTLG

-40 YQDVQEQGR
+40 FQDVQEQGM
-49 ELAEL
+49 ELADQ
-54 AGKLSQL
+54 AGKMSQL
-61 DSYYDVFQEGL
+61 DDYYDEFQENL
-72 PTVKAIPGFLDHGM
+72 PTFKAIPGFLDHEM
-86 LQSVEKAY
+86 LGSVEKAY

-111 IYDSRT
+111 IYDSWM

-123 VAFVDSEG
+123 VAFVDSG
-131 QVLHK
+131 GKVLHQ
-136 SGDFLS
+136 SGNFLS
-142 FEYVTE
+142 FEYLTE
-148 ATWLSGEESP
+148 DTWLSGEDSIR
-158 LEGYAWLDLGNPTDQ
+158 EGYAWLDLSDPGDE
-173 RYQLLRNS
+173 RYQLLHNS
-181 YDGTGDLYNICAL
+181 YGGMGDLYNICAL

-206 PYAMAVM
+206 PCALAMM
-213 NDSAFSQAV
+213 DQ
-222 ERWREDTAYQVPP
+222 TAYGEAVDRWL
-235 AETSS
+235 EKTSQERVLS
-240 LEESGTGEEN
+240 DTGQY
-250 TTSASGESSASTEET
+250 TA
-265 PSFTYGQLDSQGY
+265 PFHTYGQLDSQGC
-278 VEWHQL
+278 VEWQLL
-284 FDHTAQAGPDTELV
+284 FDHTDQVAPDTELV

-306 MMVYDEGS
+306 MMMYDEGP
-314 QVDYQGITYPSL
+314 QVGYQGTAYPSL

-338 GPAYDF
+338 GPTYDF
-344 YSASDQENLWNVVIF
+344 FSASDRESLWNMVIF
-359 SARSFTDLTGYD
+359 SSRSFTDLTDYD
-371 PSDPESS
+371 PSNPEAS
-378 IPEPDFTLIVAVHA
+378 IPEPDFTLIAAVQA
-392 SPLKIAMG
+392 SPVKIAMG
-400 FLWKVYLITGLVA
+400 FLWKVQLITGLAA

-448 LEISPPKW
+448 LETSPPKW

-495 NRRQMISHLTHQ
+495 NRRQMLSHLTHQ

-572 LALTQYMVEKLEKPI
+572 LTLAQYMVEKLEKPI

-592 QVKFLTQEEGLI
+592 QVEFLTQEEGLI

-637 RGRREITFTLKNQSQ
+637 KGRREITFTLKNQSQ

-664 PFYRA
+664 PFFRA

-687 IIELHGGDCFAWNI
+687 IIELHGGDCFAINI

>member
-1 MEKKRMRSMTA
+1 MEKKRIGSLTA
-12 ITLRLATLVLGIW
+12 ITLRLAALVLGIW
-25 LLCISLLTLG
+25 LLCMVLLTLG

-40 YQDVQEQGR
+40 FQDVQEQGM
-49 ELAEL
+49 ELADQ
-54 AGKLSQL
+54 AGKMSQL
-61 DSYYDVFQEGL
+61 DDYYDEFQENL
-72 PTVKAIPGFLDHGM
+72 PTFKAIPGFLDHEM
-86 LQSVEKAY
+86 LGSVEKAY

-111 IYDSRT
+111 IYDSWM

-123 VAFVDSEG
+123 VAFVDSG
-131 QVLHK
+131 GKVLHQ
-136 SGDFLS
+136 SGNFLS
-142 FEYVTE
+142 FEYLTE
-148 ATWLSGEESP
+148 DTWLSGEDSIR
-158 LEGYAWLDLGNPTDQ
+158 EGYAWLDLSDPGDE
-173 RYQLLRNS
+173 RYQLLHNS
-181 YDGTGDLYNICAL
+181 YGGMGDLYNICAL

-206 PYAMAVM
+206 PCALAMM
-213 NDSAFSQAV
+213 DQ
-222 ERWREDTAYQVPP
+222 TAYGEAVDRWL
-235 AETSS
+235 EKTSQERVLS
-240 LEESGTGEEN
+240 DTGQY
-250 TTSASGESSASTEET
+250 AA
-265 PSFTYGQLDSQGY
+265 PFHTYGLLDSQGC
-278 VEWHQL
+278 VEWQKL
-284 FDHTAQAGPDTELV
+284 FDHTDRVAPDTELV
-298 TIYGTRPT
+298 TIYGTRPS
-306 MMVYDEGS
+306 MMVYDEGP
-314 QVDYQGITYPSL
+314 QVNYQGTIYPSL

-378 IPEPDFTLIVAVHA
+378 IPEPDFTLIAAVHA

-400 FLWKVYLITGLVA
+400 FLWKVYLITGLLA
-413 LAGFLLVRGSVKKHL
+413 LVCFLLVRGSVKKHL

-526 AEEKRDH
+526 AEEKQDH

-572 LALTQYMVEKLEKPI
+572 LALAQYMVEKLEKPI

-592 QVKFLTQEEGLI
+592 QVEFLTQEEGLI

-637 RGRREITFTLKNQSQ
+637 KGRREITFTLKNQSQ

-664 PFYRA
+664 PFFRA

-687 IIELHGGDCFAWNI
+687 IIELHGGDCFAINI

>member
-1 MEKKRMRSMTA
+1 MEKKRIGSLTA
-12 ITLRLATLVLGIW
+12 ITLRLAALVLGIW
-25 LLCISLLTLG
+25 LLCMVLLTLG

-40 YQDVQEQGR
+40 FQDVQEQGM
-49 ELAEL
+49 ELADQ
-54 AGKLSQL
+54 AGKMSQL
-61 DSYYDVFQEGL
+61 DDYYDEFQENL
-72 PTVKAIPGFLDHGM
+72 PTVKAIPGFLDHEM
-86 LQSVEKAY
+86 LGSVEKAY

-111 IYDSRT
+111 IYDSWM

-123 VAFVDSEG
+123 VAFVDSG
-131 QVLHK
+131 GKVLHQ
-136 SGDFLS
+136 SGNFLS

-148 ATWLSGEESP
+148 DTWLSGKESSR
-158 LEGYAWLDLGNPTDQ
+158 EGYAWLDLGDSTDE
-173 RYQLLRNS
+173 RYQLLRNH
-181 YDGTGDLYNICAL
+181 YDGTGDLYNVCAL

-213 NDSAFSQAV
+213 NDSAYTAAVDRWLEKTSQ
-222 ERWREDTAYQVPP
+222 ERVLSDPGQYRVPDH
-235 AETSS
+235 
-240 LEESGTGEEN
+240 
-250 TTSASGESSASTEET
+250 
-265 PSFTYGQLDSQGY
+265 TYGQLDSQGC
-278 VEWHQL
+278 VEWQKL
-284 FDHTAQAGPDTELV
+284 FDHTDRVAPDTELV
-298 TIYGTRPT
+298 TIYGTRPS
-306 MMVYDEGS
+306 MMVYDEGP
-314 QVDYQGITYPSL
+314 QVNYQGTIYPSL

-359 SARSFTDLTGYD
+359 SARSFTDLTDYD
-371 PSDPESS
+371 PSNPEAS
-378 IPEPDFTLIVAVHA
+378 IPEPDFTLIAAVQA

-400 FLWKVYLITGLVA
+400 FLWKVHLITGLAA

-448 LEISPPKW
+448 LETSPPKW

-495 NRRQMISHLTHQ
+495 NRRQMLSHLTHQ

-572 LALTQYMVEKLEKPI
+572 LTLAQYMVEKLEKPI

-592 QVKFLTQEEGLI
+592 QVEFLTQEEGLI

-664 PFYRA
+664 PFFRA

-687 IIELHGGDCFAWNI
+687 IIELHGGDCFAINI

>member
-1 MEKKRMRSMTA
+1 MEKKRMRALTA
-12 ITLRLATLVLGIW
+12 ITLRLAALVLGIW
-25 LLCISLLTLG
+25 LLCMGLLTLG

-40 YQDVQEQGR
+40 FQDVQEQGMD
-49 ELAEL
+49 LAKL
-54 AGKLSQL
+54 AGKMSSL

-72 PTVKAIPGFLDHGM
+72 PTAKAIPGFLDHEM

-94 VKAGSPSLWTG
+94 VNAGRPSLWTG

-117 ADCPVS
+117 ADCPVA
-123 VAFVDSEG
+123 VAFVDSG
-131 QVLHK
+131 GKVLHQ
-136 SGDFLS
+136 SGNFLS

-148 ATWLSGEESP
+148 DTWLSGKESP
-158 LEGYAWLDLGNPTDQ
+158 REGYAWLDLGDPTDE
-173 RYQLLRNS
+173 RYQLLRNH
-181 YDGTGDLYNICAL
+181 YDGTGDLYNVCAL

-206 PYAMAVM
+206 PCAMAVM
-213 NDSAFSQAV
+213 NDSAYTAAVDRWLEKTSQ
-222 ERWREDTAYQVPP
+222 ERVLSDTGQYTAP
-235 AETSS
+235 
-240 LEESGTGEEN
+240 
-250 TTSASGESSASTEET
+250 
-265 PSFTYGQLDSQGY
+265 FHTYGLLDSQGC
-278 VEWHQL
+278 VEWQLL
-284 FDHTAQAGPDTELV
+284 FDHTDQVAPDTELV

-306 MMVYDEGS
+306 MMMYDEGP
-314 QVDYQGITYPSL
+314 QVGYQGTAYPSL

-338 GPAYDF
+338 GPTYDF
-344 YSASDQENLWNVVIF
+344 FSASDRESLWNMVIF
-359 SARSFTDLTGYD
+359 SSRSFTDLTDYD
-371 PSDPESS
+371 PSNPEAS
-378 IPEPDFTLIVAVHA
+378 IPEPDFTLIAAVQA

-400 FLWKVYLITGLVA
+400 FLWKVYLITGLAA

-448 LEISPPKW
+448 LETSPPKW
-456 RELWLLSQQY
+456 REPWLLSQQY
-466 ADMQDRLRIA
+466 AEMQDRLRIA

-526 AEEKRDH
+526 AEEKQDH

-572 LALTQYMVEKLEKPI
+572 LTLAQYMVEKLEKPI

-592 QVKFLTQEEGLI
+592 QVEFLTQEEGLI
-604 TADESRMAQVME
+604 TADDSRMAQVME

-664 PFYRA
+664 PFFRA

-687 IIELHGGDCFAWNI
+687 IIELHGGDCFVINI
-701 DQGVSFGFKIPQ
+701 DQGVSFGFRIPQ

>member
-1 MEKKRMRSMTA
+1 MEKKRIGSLTA
-12 ITLRLATLVLGIW
+12 ITLRLAALVLGIW
-25 LLCISLLTLG
+25 LLCMVLLTLG

-40 YQDVQEQGR
+40 FQDVQEQGM
-49 ELAEL
+49 ELADQ
-54 AGKLSQL
+54 AGKMSQL
-61 DSYYDVFQEGL
+61 DDYYDEFQENL
-72 PTVKAIPGFLDHGM
+72 PTFKAIPGFLDHEM
-86 LQSVEKAY
+86 LGSVEKAY

-111 IYDSRT
+111 IYDSWM

-123 VAFVDSEG
+123 VAFVDSG
-131 QVLHK
+131 GKVLHQ
-136 SGDFLS
+136 SGNFLS
-142 FEYVTE
+142 FEYLTE
-148 ATWLSGEESP
+148 DTWLSGEDSIR
-158 LEGYAWLDLGNPTDQ
+158 EGYAWLDLSDPGDE
-173 RYQLLRNS
+173 RYQLLHNS
-181 YDGTGDLYNICAL
+181 YGGMGDLYNICAL

-206 PYAMAVM
+206 PCALAMM
-213 NDSAFSQAV
+213 DQ
-222 ERWREDTAYQVPP
+222 TAYGEAVDRWLEKTSQERILSDPGQYRVPDH
-235 AETSS
+235 
-240 LEESGTGEEN
+240 
-250 TTSASGESSASTEET
+250 
-265 PSFTYGQLDSQGY
+265 TYGQLDSQGC
-278 VEWHQL
+278 VEWQLL
-284 FDHTAQAGPDTELV
+284 FDHTDQVAPDTELV

-306 MMVYDEGS
+306 MMMYDEGP
-314 QVDYQGITYPSL
+314 QVGYQGTAYPSL

-338 GPAYDF
+338 GPTYDF
-344 YSASDQENLWNVVIF
+344 FSASDRESLWNMVIF
-359 SARSFTDLTGYD
+359 SSRSFTDLTDYD
-371 PSDPESS
+371 PSDPEAS
-378 IPEPDFTLIVAVHA
+378 IPEPDFTLIAAVQA

-413 LAGFLLVRGSVKKHL
+413 LVCFLLVRGSVKKHL

-448 LEISPPKW
+448 LETSPPKW

-495 NRRQMISHLTHQ
+495 NRRQMLSHLTHQ

-572 LALTQYMVEKLEKPI
+572 LALAQYMVEKLEKPI

-592 QVKFLTQEEGLI
+592 QVEFLTQEEGLI

-664 PFYRA
+664 PFFRA

-687 IIELHGGDCFAWNI
+687 IIELHGGDCFVINI